1 VLRDHRR
8 ALLYSGA
15 LLFVTTALFVVVGL
29 HPARPAVQPIDDA
42 WTRTIDGLRSP
53 VATLIA
59 KALDLIGGV
68 YVTLPIRVAVSV
80 WLLLRHRWRAAVT
93 WGLTWA
99 LSEIVATV
107 VKMSFDRPRPAD
119 TLVRTSGSAFPSGH
133 ATAVSATAVAL
144 VLVLLP
150 EGPRRRKW
158 EIAAV
163 VVTFLMSLSRTY
175 LNAHWLSD
183 VVAGSLL
190 GAGIAIF
197 SAGIST
203 EVRDVVMR
211 RRAHDEDANAPPEP
225 AGASPPAP
233 SPATPPERG

>member
-8 ALLYSGA
+8 ALLYSA
-15 LLFVTTALFVVVGL
+15 LLLVATAALFIVVGMNPT
-29 HPARPAVQPIDDA
+29 HPAVQPIDDA
-42 WTRTIDGLRSP
+42 WTRAIDALRSP
-53 VATLIA
+53 VATFIA
-59 KALDLIGGV
+59 KALDLLGGV
-68 YVTLPIRVAVSV
+68 YVTLPIRIGVAI
-80 WLLLRHRWRAAVT
+80 WLLFRHRWRAAVT

-107 VKMSFDRPRPAD
+107 VKLTFDRPRPAG
-119 TLVRTSGSAFPSGH
+119 TLVRTTGSAFPSGH

-163 VVTFLMSLSRTY
+163 VVTFVMSLSRTY

-183 VVAGSLL
+183 VLAGSLL

-203 EVRDVVMR
+203 EVRDVVVR
-211 RRAHDEDANAPPEP
+211 RRERAVSAEPPTQAPV
-225 AGASPPAP
+225 
-233 SPATPPERG
+233 TPPGTG